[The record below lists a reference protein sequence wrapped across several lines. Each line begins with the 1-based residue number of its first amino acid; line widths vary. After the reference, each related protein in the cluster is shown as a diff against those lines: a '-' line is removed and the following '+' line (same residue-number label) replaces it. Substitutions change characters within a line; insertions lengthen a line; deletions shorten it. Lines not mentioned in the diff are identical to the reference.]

1 MSGLVGY
8 IGRREAAEIMVDALK
23 NLEYRGYDSAGVAVI
38 AGKDISCR
46 KEIGIIRRLKDSLER
61 NPINGTTG
69 IGHTRWA
76 THGKVSVENAHPQIA
91 GNIAIVHNGIVD
103 NYIELKEELLKEGV
117 AFRSETDSEVIA
129 HLINREL
136 GNLEEAVAKALK
148 KIQGVYALI
157 VLSANDPEKL
167 IAVAYGTRMV
177 IGLGG
182 GEYFVGSDTTAVA
195 PYTKD
200 VIFISDGETAVISRE
215 GVDIRN
221 ISGRRITKK
230 IERIGWNPV
239 MMEKGGYRHY
249 FIKEVCEQPRVI
261 IDTLHNHIHG
271 GEVDF
276 AGLSLSDKEI
286 AGITKIVLTGGG
298 TSLNAA
304 IVGKYLIE
312 GIAGIPAEVESIS
325 ELRFS
330 PIKKLEGQL
339 MVAISQSGETIDAI
353 SCLRQGKAYGAKTIA
368 ITNTKYSTLEKEAG
382 GNINIGAGPEISV
395 APSKSFTGSIVS
407 LYLFA
412 IYLSLKRG
420 ALSSDKSAEMIKNV
434 GELPHKIEEAIDLEE
449 RMEQL
454 SRIFY
459 RKKGFLYIGRGI
471 NYPIA
476 LEGALKMKKLS
487 YLYADGY
494 IGGELKHGPIA
505 LVDENTLVIVL
516 VPNDK
521 HYRHTLA
528 DAEEIAARGG
538 TVIAF
543 ATEGDAKIAKRF
555 EHIVYLPQSDYY
567 LNPILNSI
575 PLQFLAYFVGL
586 RRGCMVDLPRN
597 LAKSV
602 TVE

>member
-1 MSGLVGY
+1 
-8 IGRREAAEIMVDALK
+8 MVDSLK

-38 AGKDISCR
+38 DGKKISCR
-46 KEIGIIRRLKDSLER
+46 KEIGIIRRLKESLER
-61 NPINGTTG
+61 NPIRGTIG

-103 NYIELKEELLKEGV
+103 NYLKLKEELIKEGV
-117 AFRSETDSEVIA
+117 SFQSETDSEVIA
-129 HLINREL
+129 HLINREPA
-136 GNLEEAVAKALK
+136 NTLEEAVAKALK

-157 VLSANDPEKL
+157 VLSADDPEKL

-182 GEYFVGSDTTAVA
+182 GGYFVGSDTTAVA
-195 PYTKD
+195 QYTQD
-200 VIFISDGETAVISRE
+200 VMFVSDGETAVITRE
-215 GVDIRN
+215 GVDLRDA
-221 ISGRRITKK
+221 SGRRITKK

-286 AGITKIVLTGGG
+286 KGITKIVLTGGG

-304 IVGKYLIE
+304 IVGKYLME
-312 GIAGIPAEVESIS
+312 GIAGIPAEAESIS

-330 PIKKLEGQL
+330 PIKNLVGEL
-339 MVAISQSGETIDAI
+339 MVAVSQSGETIDAV
-353 SCLRQGKAYGAKTIA
+353 SCLRLGKQYGAKTIA

-382 GNINIGAGPEISV
+382 GNINISAGPEISV
-395 APSKSFTGSIVS
+395 APSKSFTASVVS
-407 LYLFA
+407 LYLLA
-412 IYLSLKRG
+412 IYLGIKRG
-420 ALSSDKSAEMIKNV
+420 TLSAEKSAEMIKNV
-434 GELPHKIEEAIDLEE
+434 GELPQKIEEAIDLED

-459 RKKGFLYIGRGI
+459 RNKGFLYIGRGI

-494 IGGELKHGPIA
+494 IGGEIKHGPIA
-505 LVDENTLVIVL
+505 LVDEDTPVVVL
-516 VPNDK
+516 VPNDRY
-521 HYRHTLA
+521 YRHTLA

-543 ATEGDAKIAKRF
+543 ATTGDTEIAKRF
-555 EHIVYLPQSDYY
+555 EHIIYLPQSDYY

-586 RRGCMVDLPRN
+586 RRGCSVDLPRN

>member
-1 MSGLVGY
+1 
-8 IGRREAAEIMVDALK
+8 MVDALK
-23 NLEYRGYDSAGVAVI
+23 KLEYRGYDSAGVAVI
-38 AGKDISCR
+38 TGKDISCR

-61 NPINGTTG
+61 NPITGTIG

-117 AFRSETDSEVIA
+117 VFQSETDSEVIA

-157 VLSANDPEKL
+157 VLSADDPEKL

-200 VIFISDGETAVISRE
+200 VIFISDGERAVISRE

-221 ISGRRITKK
+221 ISGQRVTKK

-276 AGLSLSDKEI
+276 AGLSLSDKDL

-330 PIKKLEGQL
+330 PIKKLGGQL
-339 MVAISQSGETIDAI
+339 MVAISQSGETIDAV
-353 SCLRQGKAYGAKTIA
+353 SCLRHGNAYGAKTIA

-382 GNINIGAGPEISV
+382 GNINISAGPEISV

-407 LYLFA
+407 LYLLA
-412 IYLSLKRG
+412 IYLGIKRG
-420 ALSSDKSAEMIKNV
+420 TLSAEKSAEMIKNV
-434 GELPHKIEEAIDLEE
+434 AALPHKIEEAIDLEE

-459 RKKGFLYIGRGI
+459 RNKGFLYIGRGI

-494 IGGELKHGPIA
+494 IGGEIKHGPIA
-505 LVDENTLVIVL
+505 LVDEDTPVVVL

-521 HYRHTLA
+521 YYRHTLA

-543 ATEGDAKIAKRF
+543 ATEGDTEIAKRF
-555 EHIVYLPQSDYY
+555 EHIIYLPQSDYY